1 MANARIFK
9 PAKTAMQ
16 SGKAKTKN
24 WVLEFEPSSAKRP
37 DDLMGW
43 TTSGDMDGDQ
53 VRIRFSSKKQAI
65 AFANKCG
72 IKYRAEEAAEKC
84 IKPKEYSDNFRP
96 DRIMGN
102 WTH

>member
-16 SGKAKTKN
+16 SGRAKTKN
-24 WVLEFEPSSAKRP
+24 WFFEFEASSAKRL
-37 DDLMGW
+37 DGLMGW
-43 TTSGDMDGDQ
+43 TGSRDMDGDQ
-53 VRIRFSSKKQAI
+53 VRIRFSNKEQAI

-72 IKYRAEEAAEKC
+72 IKYRVEEAVEKR
-84 IKPKEYSDNFRP
+84 IKPKNYSDNFRP
-96 DRIMGN
+96 DRITGN